1 MNQSQGTTA
10 PSPST
15 RTPGVG
21 QQFGVPGPSPA
32 PLHTTAVATRTPNH
46 GEDGG
51 VPHWGCTPRA
61 PLSLIAEFPI
71 SSLPPAGGGR
81 RGQCQSIQ
89 WPQGE
94 LSFGTSYLGLGCWHQ
109 DTGCRLPAA
118 SQCLG
123 LPHCTLKLCFSAA
136 NLLT

>member
-32 PLHTTAVATRTPNH
+32 PLHTTVVATRTPNH
-46 GEDGG
+46 GKDGG

-71 SSLPPAGGGR
+71 SSLPPAGGGEEE
-81 RGQCQSIQ
+81 GAVPKHPVAPGGAQLWHII
-89 WPQGE
+89 P
-94 LSFGTSYLGLGCWHQ
+94 GLGVLASRHQ
-109 DTGCRLPAA
+109 V
-118 SQCLG
+118 
-123 LPHCTLKLCFSAA
+123 
-136 NLLT
+136 